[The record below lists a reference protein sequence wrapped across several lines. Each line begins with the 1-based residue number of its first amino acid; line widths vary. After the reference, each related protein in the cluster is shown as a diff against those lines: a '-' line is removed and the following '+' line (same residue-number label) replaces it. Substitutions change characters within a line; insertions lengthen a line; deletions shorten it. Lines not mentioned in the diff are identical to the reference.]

1 MERTP
6 GNASITSG
14 STRVFP
20 PHTPPR
26 RTRGDPSIYISITYA
41 LHLLIHQSILDNPGR
56 LTKSSRPHINS
67 THMTNSNTPRIPDSI
82 DIQRLQAMQ
91 LVAKMKES
99 AEKHGIGFIGGFIS
113 PSGEK
118 FIMTNLSPEDA
129 ELLTPEDLK

>member
-1 MERTP
+1 MYSPLTLPQE
-6 GNASITSG
+6 
-14 STRVFP
+14 
-20 PHTPPR
+20 
-26 RTRGDPSIYISITYA
+26 RTRGEPSIYISITYA

-113 PSGEK
+113 PNGEK
-118 FIMTNLSPEDA
+118 FVMTNMDDDDA
-129 ELLTPEDLK
+129 MALMPEDLK